1 MPKASYTIEFEG
13 YWREGNERDVPAAS
27 GIYCVYEARMVLA
40 TGQLKPQKLIF
51 IGHADNA
58 RKDIT
63 ANSKRE
69 EWRKHVGRGNH
80 LCYAC
85 ARVPSADRRRVAAA
99 LIHVHKP
106 PTNDQFIRVFTW
118 DRTNVMVAGMVGT
131 LSSMTTAH
139 KTKDII

>member
-1 MPKASYTIEFEG
+1 MSKASYTIEFEG

-40 TGQLKPQKLIF
+40 TGQLRPQKLVYV
-51 IGHADNA
+51 GESDNA

-63 ANSKRE
+63 ANPKRE
-69 EWRKHVGRGNH
+69 DWRKQVGRGNH
-80 LCYAC
+80 LCYAF
-85 ARVPSADRRRVAAA
+85 APVPSADRKRVAAT

-106 PTNDQFIRVFTW
+106 PTNDQYVKVFTW

-131 LSSMTTAH
+131 LGPLTTAH

>member
-1 MPKASYTIEFEG
+1 MSKASFTIEFDG

-27 GIYCVYEARMVLA
+27 GVYCVYEARMVLA
-40 TGQLKPQKLIF
+40 TGQLKPQKLVYV
-51 IGHADNA
+51 GESDNA

-63 ANSKRE
+63 ANPKRE

-80 LCYAC
+80 LCYAF
-85 ARVPSADRRRVAAA
+85 APVASADRKRVAAT

-106 PTNDQFIRVFTW
+106 PSNDQHIKVFTW

-131 LSSMTTAH
+131 LSSLTTAH
-139 KTKDII
+139 RTKDII